1 MTRIMTGSENVRHPQ
16 EGIRA
21 RSAGR
26 SRVAVRLPAYLG
38 AVFAVVISVAL
49 AFLVSRIMPHAT
61 LSLLFLTGVLIVA
74 ARTGLG
80 PSLLASVLSFLA
92 YNYFFTTP
100 QHTFRVADEGDLATL
115 AFFLLIAAITGN
127 LAARMKAEIAKRHAS
142 LARISNLYEFGRKV
156 SSAAH
161 AEDVLDALASHVSR
175 SLDLPA
181 AVFTADTGRPQ
192 SSGQEPDELPVLA
205 ARSGK
210 PGVVDDGLLRRAWAG
225 SGDSPLR
232 LGGWLFVALAGQ
244 DKPLGLLAI
253 EGETDEEQT
262 GLARSLCEQATVA
275 LDRTRLASD
284 LQEARL
290 VSETEQLRS
299 ALLSSV
305 SHDLR
310 TPLASIIGSSTS
322 LLEYGHSFSEENRRE
337 LLATIADEARRL
349 DRHIQNLLDMTRLG
363 QGSLSI
369 RRDWVDVH
377 DLVSSALARL
387 KETLKG
393 VRVDI
398 EIDSSVPLLWVH
410 GALLEQALVNLLD
423 NAIAFS
429 PPDGRIL
436 VRAGLAGDTVAIEVH
451 DQGPGIPE
459 AEREKIFDMFYTV
472 HQGDRR
478 QGQGTGLGLA
488 ICRGMVGAHGGS
500 VMALPGPAGKG
511 SCLKIVLPLGEPP
524 LAEPT

>member
-1 MTRIMTGSENVRHPQ
+1 MARIMVGSVDKQPRRTQ
-16 EGIRA
+16 DRL
-21 RSAGR
+21 RSAGKAGR
-26 SRVAVRLPAYLG
+26 AARLPAYL
-38 AVFAVVISVAL
+38 AAAL
-49 AFLVSRIMPHAT
+49 AVAITIGLALVLSRFIPHAS

-80 PSLLASVLSFLA
+80 PSLFASVLSFLA

-100 QHTFRVADEGDLATL
+100 QHTFRVADQGDVATL
-115 AFFLLIAAITGN
+115 LFFLLIAAITGN
-127 LAARMKAEIAKRHAS
+127 LAARMKEEIAKRRAS
-142 LARISNLYEFGRKV
+142 LDRVSNLYEFGRKV
-156 SSAAH
+156 GSAART
-161 AEDVLDALASHVSR
+161 EEVLEALAQHVSR
-175 SLDLPA
+175 SLDLPV
-181 AVFTADTGRPQ
+181 AVFVAEPNGPPALVAQ
-192 SSGQEPDELPVLA
+192 SNQ
-205 ARSGK
+205 
-210 PGVVDDGLLRRAWAG
+210 PGVVDSALLERAWAE
-225 SGDSPLR
+225 GDAPPR
-232 LGGWLFVALAGQ
+232 LGAWQFVALAGPDQ
-244 DKPLGLLAI
+244 PLGLLAI
-253 EGETDEEQT
+253 EGAMDTEQS
-262 GLARSLCEQATVA
+262 GLARGLCEQAASA
-275 LDRTRLASD
+275 LDRIRLAGD

-299 ALLSSV
+299 TLLSSV

-310 TPLASIIGSSTS
+310 TPLASIIGASTS

-387 KETLKG
+387 KEMLKG
-393 VRVDI
+393 VRVEI
-398 EIDSSVPLLWVH
+398 EIDPAVPLLWVH

-423 NAIAFS
+423 NAIGFS
-429 PPDGRIL
+429 PPGGRIL
-436 VRAGLAGDTVAIEVH
+436 VRAGLVGEAVNIEVH

-472 HQGDRR
+472 RQGDRA
-478 QGQGTGLGLA
+478 QSQGTGLGLA

-500 VMALPGPAGKG
+500 VVALPGPEGRG
-511 SCLKIVLPLGEPP
+511 SCMRIVIPLTLPPQ
-524 LAEPT
+524 AAQA

>member
-1 MTRIMTGSENVRHPQ
+1 MTRIMTGSEK
-16 EGIRA
+16 IRA
-21 RSAGR
+21 RSAAR

-38 AVFAVVISVAL
+38 AVVAVFISVAL
-49 AFLVSRIMPHAT
+49 AFLLSGIMPHAT
-61 LSLLFLTGVLIVA
+61 LSLLFLTGVLVVA

-142 LARISNLYEFGRKV
+142 LARISNLHEFGRKV
-156 SSAAH
+156 SSAAR
-161 AEDVLDALASHVSR
+161 AEDVLEALAAHVSR
-175 SLDLPA
+175 SLDLPV
-181 AVFTADTGRPQ
+181 AVFTA
-192 SSGQEPDELPVLA
+192 EPDGVPVLA
-205 ARSGK
+205 AHSGK
-210 PGVVDDGLLRRAWAG
+210 PGLVDDGLLRRAWAS
-225 SGDSPLR
+225 SGDAPLS
-232 LGGWLFVALAGQ
+232 LDGWQFVTLVGPDQ
-244 DKPLGLLAI
+244 PLGLLAI
-253 EGETDEEQT
+253 DGATDEEQS
-262 GLARSLCEQATVA
+262 GLARSLCEQAAVA

-363 QGSLSI
+363 QGSLTI

-377 DLVSSALARL
+377 DLVSSALGRL
-387 KETLKG
+387 KEALKG

-398 EIDSSVPLLWVH
+398 AIDPGVPLLWVH

-423 NAIAFS
+423 NAVCFS
-429 PPDGRIL
+429 PPAGRIL
-436 VRAGLAGDTVAIEVH
+436 IRAQRVGATVEIDVQ

-459 AEREKIFDMFYTV
+459 EEREKIFDMFYTLR
-472 HQGDRR
+472 QGDRA
-478 QGQGTGLGLA
+478 QSQGTGLGLA

-500 VMALPGPAGKG
+500 VTALPEPAGQG
-511 SCLKIVLPLGEPP
+511 SCLRIVLPLGDPP
-524 LAEPT
+524 PAEPT